1 MTPVRDRLRHSPAV
15 VKFYTVKL
23 LLFIFPATYS
33 LIFLPPFSFANGIL
47 SISITGCF
55 AYSFSLNSTLKC
67 LPQLSPNGFAVWL
80 VADFKALPCQ
90 VTTTFDTSCAALI
103 PTAPAINYTA
113 CWQLVFIHIHLFVI
127 NLAFIFKSFSNCTN
141 LSTKHKFIL
150 FF

>member
-67 LPQLSPNGFAVWL
+67 LPQLSPNGCVYE
-80 VADFKALPCQ
+80 
-90 VTTTFDTSCAALI
+90 TFGITKRFPIKLQLFLI
-103 PTAPAINYTA
+103 RAETLDKPLTAK
-113 CWQLVFIHIHLFVI
+113 CFIRVVRGW
-127 NLAFIFKSFSNCTN
+127 AFYS
-141 LSTKHKFIL
+141 
-150 FF
+150 